1 MTRFYY
7 LNRYRI
13 LHHRGVRKS
22 IPTDGWVTWSLGRP
36 PKSCRMNLIPVNTI
50 QGSKVTQNMF
60 SYCIG
65 NQSFRGFVN
74 GCFSILL
81 HSPATWAFLWCP
93 CRPRW
98 APDPEQ
104 KSRGQEQ
111 KENVLPCFAHRETDI
126 RADMLL
132 LESVSWPRG
141 RSCPSSPSPPPA
153 AWWRFLWL
161 DHVGYASS
169 GVSHSYDGQTRHK
182 SASIV
187 CSHFAVSVQFYY
199 ICSINTRVLFF
210 THPAILLRRG
220 LLGMM
225 AISSHTLLLV
235 WKSLPR
241 RV

>member
-111 KENVLPCFAHRETDI
+111 KEDVLPTERQTLEQTCYCW
-126 RADMLL
+126 RAWADLGDVVVPPLPLL
-132 LESVSWPRG
+132 LLQLDGDSSDWTTLDTLHQVCHIATTDRRG
-141 RSCPSSPSPPPA
+141 TNLP
-153 AWWRFLWL
+153 
-161 DHVGYASS
+161 
-169 GVSHSYDGQTRHK
+169 Q
-182 SASIV
+182 
-187 CSHFAVSVQFYY
+187 
-199 ICSINTRVLFF
+199 LFV
-210 THPAILLRRG
+210 HILLYQF
-220 LLGMM
+220 
-225 AISSHTLLLV
+225 SFTTSV
-235 WKSLPR
+235 P
-241 RV
+241 